1 MFAMIADK
9 YCTSSRFNHIFYK
22 TTILYIFMQKNIKFV
37 VFFLKKKNYMRR
49 SLGLTSQS
57 WDVNY

>member
-22 TTILYIFMQKNIKFV
+22 TTILYIFMQKTSNLS
-37 VFFLKKKNYMRR
+37 FFFKKKELYAKKSRLDE
-49 SLGLTSQS
+49 SVLGC
-57 WDVNY
+57 

>member
-1 MFAMIADK
+1 MIADK

-37 VFFLKKKNYMRR
+37 VFFSKKRIICIR
-49 SLGLTSQS
+49 SLGLTRQP

>member
-37 VFFLKKKNYMRR
+37 VFFLKKELYAKKSRLDE
-49 SLGLTSQS
+49 SVLGC
-57 WDVNY
+57 

>member
-37 VFFLKKKNYMRR
+37 VFFQKKELYAKKSRLDEAA
-49 SLGLTSQS
+49 LGC
-57 WDVNY
+57 

>member
-37 VFFLKKKNYMRR
+37 VFF
-49 SLGLTSQS
+49 
-57 WDVNY
+57 

>member
-22 TTILYIFMQKNIKFV
+22 TTILYIFMQKTSILS
-37 VFFLKKKNYMRR
+37 FFFQKKELYAKKSRLDEAA
-49 SLGLTSQS
+49 LGC
-57 WDVNY
+57 

>member
-37 VFFLKKKNYMRR
+37 VFFQKKELYA
-49 SLGLTSQS
+49 
-57 WDVNY
+57 